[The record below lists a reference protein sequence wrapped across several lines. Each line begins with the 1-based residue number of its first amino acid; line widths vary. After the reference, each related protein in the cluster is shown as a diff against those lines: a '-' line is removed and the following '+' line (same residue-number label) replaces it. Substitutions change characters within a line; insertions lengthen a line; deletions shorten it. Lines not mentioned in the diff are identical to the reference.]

1 MPQRIDDFI
10 PQRRNRNRNFPD
22 IQGSNNGIFHLWF
35 LYREDEELPPE
46 GGCAKGTTKF
56 MMEAFVD
63 RQGIHGTY
71 LD

>member
-1 MPQRIDDFI
+1 MILFLGGEIEISQTYRDQIMEYFTS
-10 PQRRNRNRNFPD
+10 
-22 IQGSNNGIFHLWF
+22 GF

-56 MMEAFVD
+56 MMEAFVG